1 VAKAAVRAKT
11 AGRAGGVGGRVD
23 VRVAEVDL
31 WVPAY
36 IGVGSNLGD
45 SQARV
50 QAAFDALGALPRT
63 QLVARSRLYRTRPF
77 GPVQQGDFINAVA
90 GLLTQLSAQQ
100 LLEGIRAIE
109 AAAGRIREER
119 WGPRT
124 LDLDLLVFG
133 AERIATADLTV
144 PHPGI
149 AERGFVLAPLADV
162 APTLE
167 VPGAGRVEVLLR
179 GLGDDG
185 IAEIIAA

>member
-1 VAKAAVRAKT
+1 M
-11 AGRAGGVGGRVD
+11 D
-23 VRVAEVDL
+23 S

-36 IGVGSNLGD
+36 IAVGSNLGD
-45 SQARV
+45 SRARV
-50 QAAFDALGALPRT
+50 LAAFDALGALPAT
-63 QLVARSRLYRTRPF
+63 KLIARSRLYRTRPF

-109 AAAGRIREER
+109 TAAGRVRAER

-124 LDLDLLVFG
+124 LDLDLLVHG
-133 AERIATADLTV
+133 AERVNTPELTV

-149 AERGFVLAPLADV
+149 AERGFVLAPLADI

-167 VPGAGRVEVLLR
+167 VPGLGRVEKLLR
-179 GLGDDG
+179 ALGDDG